1 MRRTHIHSSATRLV
15 ATSTALGALVLAGA
29 GSTAAHAAE
38 PYAYSTTLTF
48 DKNPSD
54 PSNSRLYWR
63 VFRTYESGRQ
73 VKVREVS
80 WRAGSGLGVKNEC
93 TKNRGWLPNGYY
105 DVTLYMQYNGSA
117 IKGVVFKLS
126 DKKCAAGT
134 ATRTELFIH
143 SEMTRTGGQGGIESQ
158 RWTDR
163 NPNDYLSQGCIK
175 LNPTDVKAL
184 AAQYQQYHRA
194 GTAVRGKLAVVS

>member
-1 MRRTHIHSSATRLV
+1 MHQNHMHRSATRLA
-15 ATSTALGALVLAGA
+15 ATSMALGALVLTGV
-29 GSTAAHAAE
+29 GSATAHAAE
-38 PYAYSTTLTF
+38 PYAYATTLTF

-73 VKVREVS
+73 VKVVDVS

-105 DVTLYMQYNGSA
+105 DVTLYPEYDGSA

-126 DKKCAAGT
+126 DKTCAVGT

-143 SEMTRTGGQGGIESQ
+143 SEMTRSGGQGSVESQ
-158 RWTDR
+158 RWTNR

-175 LNPTDVKAL
+175 LSPTDIKSL
-184 AAQYQQYHRA
+184 AGYYKQYHRA
-194 GTAVRGKLAVVS
+194 GTKVRGKLAVVS